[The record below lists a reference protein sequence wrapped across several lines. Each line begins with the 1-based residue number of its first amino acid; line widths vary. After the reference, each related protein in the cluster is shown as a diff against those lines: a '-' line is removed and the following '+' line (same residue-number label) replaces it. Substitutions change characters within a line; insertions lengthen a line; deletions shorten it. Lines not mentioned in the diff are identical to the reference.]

1 MKKLLISIITT
12 ILCVF
17 MSSAFAE
24 DINVTVNSEY
34 VDFDTPPVII
44 DGRTLIPIRAVAE
57 KIGLKVTWDQE
68 TQTASIINRDK
79 TVNLTIGSNILTDNG
94 AEFTIDVAP
103 QIIND
108 RTCLP
113 LRAAAEAFGANVNW
127 DGEKRLVEVNVPEI
141 NKVIKYEC

>member
-68 TQTASIINRDK
+68 TQTASIINSDK
-79 TVNLTIGSNILTDNG
+79 T
-94 AEFTIDVAP
+94 
-103 QIIND
+103 
-108 RTCLP
+108 
-113 LRAAAEAFGANVNW
+113 
-127 DGEKRLVEVNVPEI
+127 
-141 NKVIKYEC
+141 